1 MVRLLPEPWVCQTM
15 PAFLSFFVALTVE
28 VRAFWTALY
37 CWYWAIFLEILRL
50 PSFFSFSA
58 SKTTK
63 CLTKSNKVSGLS
75 IPFRRTSIWGV
86 VEDCFLVLM
95 VFQRAKRSSLEV
107 K

>member
-15 PAFLSFFVALTVE
+15 PAFLSFLVAATVG
-28 VRAFWTALY
+28 VRACWTALY

-63 CLTKSNKVSGLS
+63 CLTKSNRVSGLS

-86 VEDCFLVLM
+86 DAMVFLVLM
-95 VFQRAKRSSLEV
+95 VFHGEKRSSFA
-107 K
+107 